1 MRCFQCW
8 WRRMNLHFC
17 KQVYLE
23 SEWEPQREEGKSKS
37 RKCQLQCIHKSCA
50 VYGYTMSA
58 AELTTIFTLPM
69 KLSSIK
75 LSPQS
80 WCQWTNYNKKQ
91 RNWLIYIKYHMSSS
105 TNTSKRRKEKQ
116 SAEHLSSPLSLRLKT
131 LWKIWQACR
140 KSWQWN
146 KM

>member
-17 KQVYLE
+17 KQEYLE

-50 VYGYTMSA
+50 VYGYMMSA

-91 RNWLIYIKYHMSSS
+91 RNWLIYIKYH
-105 TNTSKRRKEKQ
+105 TVLLYQYFQEKKRKTIRRTSF
-116 SAEHLSSPLSLRLKT
+116 LSSVIKT
-131 LWKIWQACR
+131 ENIMEDMTGLQEILTMK
-140 KSWQWN
+140 
-146 KM
+146 